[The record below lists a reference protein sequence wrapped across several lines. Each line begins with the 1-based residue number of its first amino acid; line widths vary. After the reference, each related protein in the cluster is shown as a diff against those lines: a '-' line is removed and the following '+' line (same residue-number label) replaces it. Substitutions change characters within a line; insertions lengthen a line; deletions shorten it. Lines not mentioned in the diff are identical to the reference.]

1 MRTLTLVYLFVLL
14 PFTGLFAQNGT
25 IAGTITDKTTGEGM
39 FSATVQIEGTSI
51 GTITDF
57 DGKYALKNIKPG
69 TYKVRVYAIT
79 YTPVIVSNVKVEA
92 GKTVRLDAALQ
103 SSDRLLEGAVIYADK
118 PTATIAAG
126 VQDQKKADQVVNVL
140 TGTQIRQG
148 NDQNAAEAVKRVP
161 GVTVVNNQF
170 VVVRG
175 LSERYNAVML
185 NNIFAPSVEADVKAF
200 SFDLVPSGLID
211 RFMVYKS
218 PSPDLPGEF
227 SGGAIK
233 IYTTNIPDSSY
244 MSFSIGT
251 GIRSGTT
258 FEDFKTNKGSKTDWL
273 GFDNGY
279 RELPDGLPDD
289 MRLYGFTAS
298 ASEVAAASKL
308 LRNDWEYE
316 SKSASPDKRFNIVL
330 AKRVSITKD
339 STHKYNW
346 QFGNIT
352 ALNYSNTNA
361 FMTSQRL
368 DYNTFDPISQISDTV
383 FNYSDRIYSNKA
395 RVGIMQNNA
404 LRLGKRGQHRL
415 ELKNLLNQ
423 IGDNET
429 TLRGGSNIEFGE
441 TRREY
446 AYHYTEKTIY
456 SGQLGGQHEFNM
468 DTISGEA
475 KTKLDWTAGYAASRR
490 NEPDW
495 RRARYSRNF
504 DTLSF
509 PDYTLYLPNTATPFF
524 LGRIFVNMKED
535 TKAGSVN
542 AEHKFTYYD
551 KTKKDSLRYS
561 FSVKGGMYFENK
573 ARTFNV
579 RNLGYV
585 PNDIFQFDWNMLTDS
600 LSQIF
605 ENVNDSNGIVLD
617 EDTKKADQY
626 TASNRQVAAYAMGIF
641 PLLKN
646 KMRITGGVR
655 IEKNLQE
662 LNSYKTNGN
671 DEVNV
676 KNDILSILPSG
687 NISYN
692 FTEKMLVR
700 GGYGRTINRPE
711 FREVAPLTFYD
722 FIFNSIYVGN
732 DSLKTPV
739 IDNYDLRWELY
750 PTPSENISLGVFYKN
765 FTNPIEIYF
774 VPGVGSGGTRSFT
787 WGNAPQARSYGAELE
802 IRQGLDSLTSS
813 QFVHDI
819 TLVANASY
827 IKSEITL
834 TNDTAT
840 SQANLKKRPMMGQS
854 PYIANAGIYYQNDSI
869 GLQVNV
875 VYNIVGPR
883 VVIVGIPGLSEVYEM
898 PRNHLDLTLIKTFGK
913 KKNIEGR
920 IGVQDV
926 FNAPF
931 LLLQD
936 ANEDGKLDR
945 ETDQRIQY
953 YKRGTYYTVGFT
965 VRI

>member
-1 MRTLTLVYLFVLL
+1 MRTLITLVLFVLL
-14 PFTGLFAQNGT
+14 PATLLKAQNGT
-25 IAGTITDKTTGEGM
+25 IAGTIIDKSNGEPM
-39 FSATVQIEGTSI
+39 FSATVQIEGTST

-57 DGKYALKNIKPG
+57 DGRYALKNIKPG
-69 TYKVRVYAIT
+69 VYKVRIYAIT
-79 YTPVIVSNVKVEA
+79 YTPIVISNVKVEA
-92 GKTVRLDAALQ
+92 GKTVRVDAALQ
-103 SSDRLLEGAVIYADK
+103 SSSLELQGAVIYADK

-126 VQDQKKADQVVNVL
+126 VQEQKKADQVVNVL
-140 TGTQIRQG
+140 TSTQIRQG

-170 VVVRG
+170 VIVRG

-233 IYTTNIPDSSY
+233 IFTTNIPDSSY
-244 MSFSIGT
+244 MSVSLGT

-273 GFDNGY
+273 GFDNGF
-279 RELPDGLPDD
+279 RELPGDLPAD
-289 MRLYGFTAS
+289 MRLFSITATP
-298 ASEVAAASKL
+298 SEVAAASKL
-308 LRNDWEYE
+308 LDNNWEYT
-316 SKSASPDKRFNIVL
+316 SKAASPDKRFSVVL

-339 STHKYNW
+339 STHKFNW

-352 ALNYSNTNA
+352 AINYSNTNS
-361 FMTSQRL
+361 FMISERL
-368 DYNTFDPISQISDTV
+368 DYNTYDTVSQKSDTV
-383 FNYSDRIYSNKA
+383 FHYSDRIYSNKA

-404 LRLGKRGQHRL
+404 FRLGNRGQHKL

-423 IGDNET
+423 IGENET

-456 SGQLGGQHEFNM
+456 SGQLGGQHDFNM
-468 DTISGEA
+468 DTISRES
-475 KTKLDWTAGYAASRR
+475 KTKLDWTVGYAASRR

-535 TKAGSVN
+535 TRAGSVN
-542 AEHKFTYYD
+542 AEHKFNYYD
-551 KTKKDSLRYS
+551 HTKKDSLRYS

-573 ARTFNV
+573 ERSFTV

-585 PNDIFQFDWNMLTDS
+585 PNDIFQFDWSMLTDS

-605 ENVNDSNGIVLD
+605 ENINDSNGIILD

-641 PLLKN
+641 PMFKN
-646 KMRITGGVR
+646 KLRLTGGVR
-655 IEKNLQE
+655 IEKNLQI
-662 LNSYKTNGN
+662 LNSFKTNGN

-687 NISYN
+687 NLSYN
-692 FTEKMLVR
+692 FTDKMLVR

-739 IDNYDLRWELY
+739 IDNFDLRWELY
-750 PTPSENISLGVFYKN
+750 PTPAENISFGVFYKN

-774 VPGVGSGGTRSFT
+774 VPGVGTGGTRSFT
-787 WGNAPQARSYGAELE
+787 WGNAPSARSYGAEIE

-813 QFVHDI
+813 QFIHDI
-819 TLVANASY
+819 TLVGNVSY

-834 TNDTAT
+834 TNSSAPT
-840 SQANLKKRPMMGQS
+840 QANLKSRPMMGQS

-869 GLQVNV
+869 GLQVNA

-898 PRNHLDLTLIKTFGK
+898 PRNHLDLTVIKTFGK

-936 ANEDGKLDR
+936 ANEDGVLDR
-945 ETDQRIQY
+945 EKDQKIQT
-953 YKRGTYYTVGFT
+953 YKRGAYYTVGFT